1 MSTISPEAG
10 SCATSPRMR
19 AWQGTAAA
27 LLVAVVGCEGSPVGG
42 PSSPPPASSAA
53 AAAPVMAVPPLPSSS
68 SDTVAPP
75 LSPRRA
81 ALLAN
86 DVADLVAVLKGA
98 TPNRRLQVVGDLF
111 ILIADDPK
119 APFDAAVALTQHMVD
134 VLYTGGRLAHRPD
147 RAVLVFLYPSPSAL
161 AVAISHHEGDTQE
174 PPGLGLFDP
183 EKRTILA
190 CPDAKGQ
197 MSGHEIAHPLIL
209 ADFPHAPAWA
219 MEGLPSLFEV
229 VDVSTPGEIHG
240 KAHFRLQ
247 TLRDALAS
255 KDPAVVASVSLDAL
269 FAMTTDATFRG
280 PREYL
285 HYALAR
291 EAIRW
296 LDAKGKLW
304 SWWSLFR
311 EGALEDPTGVAAFTK
326 VVGKSPAAAT
336 ADWIAWIQ
344 SREAEGT
351 P

>member
-1 MSTISPEAG
+1 MWYEGAMHRWG
-10 SCATSPRMR
+10 R
-19 AWQGTAAA
+19 ALA
-27 LLVAVVGCEGSPVGG
+27 LLVVLAALVACNDGAGTTGAPASPA
-42 PSSPPPASSAA
+42 PSVPPAASASASAA
-53 AAAPVMAVPPLPSSS
+53 PNSALATAPTA
-68 SDTVAPP
+68 TVAPP

-98 TPNRRLQVVGDLF
+98 TPNRRIQVVGDLF

-229 VDVSTPGEIHG
+229 VDFSTQGEIHG

-255 KDPAVVASVSLDAL
+255 KDPAVAASVSLDAL

-291 EAIRW
+291 EALRW
-296 LDAKGKLW
+296 LDANGKLW

>member
-1 MSTISPEAG
+1 MWYEGPMH
-10 SCATSPRMR
+10 R
-19 AWQGTAAA
+19 WGTALA
-27 LLVAVVGCEGSPVGG
+27 LLFMLVACNDG
-42 PSSPPPASSAA
+42 PSTTAAPSALAASTTPPPSSAQGPTSASAVA
-53 AAAPVMAVPPLPSSS
+53 AIPS
-68 SDTVAPP
+68 VAPP

-81 ALLAN
+81 AVLGN
-86 DVADLVAVLKGA
+86 DVADLVALYKGS
-98 TPNRRLQVVGDLF
+98 PPQRRIQVVGDYF

-119 APFDAAVALTQHMVD
+119 APFDAAVSLTQRMVD
-134 VLYTGGRLAHRPD
+134 VLYTGGRLMHRPD

-161 AVAISHHEGDTQE
+161 AVGISHQESDTKE

-197 MSGHEIAHPLIL
+197 MSGHEIAHPMIL

-229 VDVSTPGEIHG
+229 VDFSKPGEING

-291 EAIRW
+291 EAVRW
-296 LDAKGKLW
+296 LDVSGKLW
-304 SWWSLFR
+304 VWWSSFR
-311 EGALEDPTGVAAFTK
+311 EGALEDPTGVATFTK

-336 ADWIAWIQ
+336 ADWLAWIQ

>member
-1 MSTISPEAG
+1 MA
-10 SCATSPRMR
+10 AT
-19 AWQGTAAA
+19 
-27 LLVAVVGCEGSPVGG
+27 
-42 PSSPPPASSAA
+42 PA
-53 AAAPVMAVPPLPSSS
+53 
-68 SDTVAPP
+68 VAPP

-81 ALLAN
+81 TLLAS
-86 DVADLVAVLKGA
+86 DVADLSALYRGA
-98 TPNRRLQVVGDLF
+98 SPRSRIQVVGDLF

-161 AVAISHHEGDTQE
+161 ALAISYQEGDAKE

-197 MSGHEIAHPLIL
+197 MSGHEIAHPMIL

-229 VDVSTPGEIHG
+229 VDFSTPGEIHG

-255 KDPAVVASVSLDAL
+255 KDPAVAASVSLDAL
-269 FAMTTDATFRG
+269 FAMTTEATFRG

-285 HYALAR
+285 HYSLAR
-291 EAIRW
+291 EAVRW
-296 LDAKGKLW
+296 LDARGKLW
-304 SWWSLFR
+304 IWWSSLR
-311 EGALEDPTGVAAFTK
+311 EGALEDPTGVATFTK